1 MGNLDLGA
9 TDTDFMGIL
18 QLILITASS
27 KDFQMELMKFL
38 QNSFQAFLNRKYWF
52 YLKLLITEASTVIS
66 KLPHEFEQYNQTG
79 EIIVK

>member
-1 MGNLDLGA
+1 
-9 TDTDFMGIL
+9 
-18 QLILITASS
+18 
-27 KDFQMELMKFL
+27 MKFL
-38 QNSFQAFLNRKYWF
+38 QNSSQAFLIMKYWF